1 MNRVRSVGVGLSV
14 VATVL
19 MATASGAQ
27 TAAAQGRPLLQ
38 AQAAPAP
45 PGPGEEIRLDEPT
58 TLKAAALE
66 AKMSAVIA
74 NFALLQRQAQDMQN
88 EMKTLLDERKKLIE
102 DAGRKQRIDVKDTNE
117 WAFENNRQRYLKIK
131 KTP

>member
-1 MNRVRSVGVGLSV
+1 MNRALSVGMVSTALT
-14 VATVL
+14 AVL
-19 MATASGAQ
+19 MATTSGVDTVTAQ
-27 TAAAQGRPLLQ
+27 TRLPQQ
-38 AQAAPAP
+38 AQATPAQP
-45 PGPGEEIRLDEPT
+45 APGEEIRLDEPT

-66 AKMSAVIA
+66 AKMSAILA

-102 DAGRKQRIDVKDTNE
+102 DAGKKQRIDVKDTNE

-131 KTP
+131 KP